1 MLEEVKSKKLADL
14 TLLVTYYNKGEFL
27 PDLTRNLEAILGLGA
42 RIILVDDGSDLNHR
56 DALEKYLLKASLIL
70 SNQFEFISQK
80 NKGSAASRN
89 LLISRTQ
96 TPYFMFLDAD
106 DLVIVNNLDLGLR
119 LLKEKK
125 VDILIGDYVDQ
136 NGRIK
141 YQKSRLHQD
150 LNGVIQLNGNFEVMQ
165 GMGFWR
171 IIYRREFI
179 DENRIKFVP
188 TKLELRGEHFIFDD
202 VFWMIQICCSSGR
215 GVVMQDGFPIYRY
228 FTVEFTSQSRE
239 LYRKQEMLMPLATK
253 YYMRH
258 RRQTGKLTRA
268 ERLMLLDNLFWNFL
282 DLTPYSMKK
291 TLSDFSCAT
300 LRAGG
305 LLNLSKSLAQLWE
318 MSFAMWRKWYE
329 SKSGA

>member
-1 MLEEVKSKKLADL
+1 MLQETKKKKLADL
-14 TLLVTYYNKGEFL
+14 TLLVTYYNKGSFL
-27 PDLTRNLEAILGLGA
+27 PNLTRNLKSILGLGA
-42 RIILVDDGSDLNHR
+42 RIIFVDDGSDMSHR
-56 DALEKYLLKASLIL
+56 AALEKYLLKASLI
-70 SNQFEFISQK
+70 SSTHFEFISQK

-106 DLVIVNNLDLGLR
+106 DLVIVENLDSCLR

-136 NGRIK
+136 NGHINNH
-141 YQKSRLHQD
+141 KSRMHLD
-150 LNGVIQLNGNFEVMQ
+150 LNGFIQLNGNFELMQ
-165 GMGFWR
+165 GMGYWR

-179 DENRIKFVP
+179 DEKKIKFVP
-188 TKLELRGEHFIFDD
+188 TKLDLRGEHFILDD
-202 VFWMIQICCSSGR
+202 VFWMIQICCSSGK
-215 GVVMQDGFPIYRY
+215 GVVMHDGFPIYKY
-228 FTVEFTSQSRE
+228 FTAELTPQSRE
-239 LYRKQEMLMPLATK
+239 AYRKQEMLMPLATN

-268 ERLMLLDNLFWNFL
+268 ERLMLLDNLFWNFV

-305 LLNLSKSLAQLWE
+305 FLNLSKSLAHLWE
-318 MSFAMWRKWYE
+318 MSFAMWRKWYK